1 MLCSRCNTDAKRS
14 LSLFFMSSY
23 YGSICYPC
31 TSDLIL
37 QFHTTN
43 HTTYTALLVY
53 YAGCSAVLCFY
64 YYRLVSD
71 PYRGND
77 SWGISFLPSSLS
89 SSSLLYM
96 SSSLASHFVP
106 FGQRPKQQRRVDIGI
121 AVIDQ
126 EIKEGRT
133 DPQSDARRGSE
144 MFLYV
149 IALHPSNKPMIDVEG

>member
-106 FGQRPKQQRRVDIGI
+106 FGQRPKQRRRGYCCLDDTIYHFLTNNTNFEHLLYNSQGTLTS
-121 AVIDQ
+121 
-126 EIKEGRT
+126 IKVMT
-133 DPQSDARRGSE
+133 SDA
-144 MFLYV
+144 
-149 IALHPSNKPMIDVEG
+149 KPRAMS